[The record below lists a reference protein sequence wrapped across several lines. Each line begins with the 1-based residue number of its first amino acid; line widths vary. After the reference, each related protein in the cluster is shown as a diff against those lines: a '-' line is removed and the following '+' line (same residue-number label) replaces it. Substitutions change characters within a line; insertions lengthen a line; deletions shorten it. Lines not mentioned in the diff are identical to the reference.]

1 MRTEELYL
9 TDIVDACG
17 AIESFI
23 AGLPKETVLG
33 TDLILSA
40 VIRKLEIVGEASS
53 RLSEP
58 LREEF
63 REIDWKAIIGFR
75 NILAH
80 QYFSCDPDIIWEA
93 ASNRIGHLKLQ
104 IQTIL
109 RSKHHNCHGCPLRR
123 RYLHR

>member
-9 TDIVDACG
+9 ADVVEACD

-23 AGLPKETVLG
+23 AGLSKETVLG

-40 VIRKLEIVGEASS
+40 VIRKLEIIGEACS
-53 RLSEP
+53 RLSVP
-58 LREEF
+58 FREGYP
-63 REIDWKAIIGFR
+63 EIDWKAIIGFR

-80 QYFSCDPDIIWEA
+80 QYFSCDLDIIWEA
-93 ASNRIGHLKLQ
+93 VGRRVGPLKTQ

-109 RSKHHNCHGCPLRR
+109 RSKYPKDAA
-123 RYLHR
+123 